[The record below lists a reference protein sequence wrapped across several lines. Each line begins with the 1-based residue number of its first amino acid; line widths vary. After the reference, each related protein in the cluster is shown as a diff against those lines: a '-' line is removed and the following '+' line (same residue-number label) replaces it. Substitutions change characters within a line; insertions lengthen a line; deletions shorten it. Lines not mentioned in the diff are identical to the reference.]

1 MEEETKDVSV
11 ETRTLEQL
19 LLDLRTKNNYTY
31 IEIVDK
37 LSKIRFNG

>member
-11 ETRTLEQL
+11 ETRTIEQL